1 MSTEFLRRQALNL
14 LAAGTAELSFSRHLL
29 AQTNDIGPHYQAK
42 AKRVLQICCPGGASH
57 LDLWDYKPELE
68 RLDGQPL
75 PGEENFVSFQ
85 GKNGPLMKS
94 PWGFSQ
100 RGTCGKFFSN
110 LLPCMSQ
117 HVDDMAFIHSMTS
130 KSNTHGPGNVFMNT
144 GETADGFPSNG
155 AWLSYALGPLSDKL
169 PSYAVVTDMRG
180 EPPNGQAN
188 WSSGFLPA
196 QHQGVVINAQSPIR
210 NIELPQGISY
220 EAELAAREFLNHL
233 NSKHALSR
241 NGNSQL
247 QARMASYNLAA
258 KMQHSAPEATNLD
271 SEPQYIHKLYGTN
284 DSNHLKAGY
293 AKNCLLSRRL
303 LERGVRYVNLYC
315 ASRASGVDGL
325 LNWDCHKKLK
335 PDYDR
340 HGPIFDQPTAALL
353 TDLKQRGLLDD
364 TLILWTTEFGRMPTR
379 QEGTGGRDHNPDGF
393 TVWMMGA
400 GIKGG
405 TSYGATDSFG
415 RRAQENI
422 TTVYDLY
429 ATVLHI
435 LGLNF
440 HQLSYYYNGFDR
452 KLTNVHGRIIKELLT

>member
-1 MSTEFLRRQALNL
+1 MSTDLSRKELMRLVKGGMIASGFSASGLQGWSSSKAHH
-14 LAAGTAELSFSRHLL
+14 AA
-29 AQTNDIGPHYQAK
+29 P

-57 LDLWDYKPELE
+57 VDLWDYKPELE
-68 RLDGQPL
+68 RLDGKAL

-100 RGTCGKFFSN
+100 KGECGKHFSN
-110 LLPCMSQ
+110 LLPYMSK

-130 KSNTHGPGNVFMNT
+130 KSNTHGPGNVYMNT

-155 AWLSYALGPLSDKL
+155 AWISYALGSLTEDL
-169 PSYAVVTDMRG
+169 PPYAVVTDMRG

-210 NIELPQGISY
+210 NLELPEGISV
-220 EAELAAREFLNHL
+220 AADNASRDFLQQVNFM
-233 NSKHALSR
+233 HAHQR
-241 NGNSQL
+241 PGQSQL
-247 QARMASYNLAA
+247 EARMAAYELAS
-258 KMQHSAPEATNLD
+258 KMQKSAPEASDLD
-271 SEPQYIHKLYGTN
+271 SEPNYIKEMYGIDDPNKLK
-284 DSNHLKAGY
+284 SGY

-335 PDYDR
+335 PDYER
-340 HGPIFDQPTAALL
+340 HAPIFDQPTAALL
-353 TDLKQRGLLDD
+353 SDLKQRGMLDD

-379 QEGTGGRDHNPDGF
+379 QLGTGGRDHNPDGF

-400 GIKGG
+400 GVKGG
-405 TSYGATDSFG
+405 VSHGATDPFG
-415 RRAQENI
+415 RRAVEEV
-422 TTVYDLY
+422 TTVYDFY
-429 ATVLHI
+429 ATVLHL

-440 HQLSYYYNGFDR
+440 RKLSYYYNGLDR
-452 KLTNVHGRIIKELLT
+452 KLTNVHGHILKDLLV

>member
-1 MSTEFLRRQALNL
+1 MLTDLNRKDVLRGLKEGV
-14 LAAGTAELSFSRHLL
+14 LATGLGTMGIQGWASSH
-29 AQTNDIGPHYQAK
+29 AHHAAPV
-42 AKRVLQICCPGGASH
+42 KRVLQICCPGGASH
-57 LDLWDYKPELE
+57 VDLWDYKPELE
-68 RLDGQPL
+68 RLDGKAL

-94 PWGFSQ
+94 PWGFKQ
-100 RGTCGKFFSN
+100 KGECGKYFSN
-110 LLPCMSQ
+110 LLPHMSK

-130 KSNTHGPGNVFMNT
+130 KSNTHGPGNVYMNT

-155 AWLSYALGPLSDKL
+155 AWISYALGSLTESL
-169 PSYAVVTDMRG
+169 PPYAVVTDMRG

-196 QHQGVVINAQSPIR
+196 EHQGVVINAQSPIR
-210 NIELPQGISY
+210 NLELPAG
-220 EAELAAREFLNHL
+220 NHA
-233 NSKHALSR
+233 SADRASR
-241 NGNSQL
+241 NFLKQVNFRHAQSRPGNSQL
-247 QARMASYNLAA
+247 QARMAAYELASR
-258 KMQHSAPEATNLD
+258 MQQSAPEASNLEA
-271 SEPQYIHKLYGTN
+271 EPRYIHNLYGTQ
-284 DSNHLKAGY
+284 DSNKLKAGY

-335 PDYDR
+335 PDYER

-353 TDLKQRGLLDD
+353 TDLKQRGMLDD

-393 TVWMMGA
+393 TIWMMGA
-400 GIKGG
+400 GIQGG
-405 TSYGATDSFG
+405 VSYGATDPFG
-415 RRAQENI
+415 RRAVENV

-429 ATVLHI
+429 ATVLHL
-435 LGLNF
+435 LGINF
-440 HQLSYYYNGFDR
+440 RKLSYYYNGLDR
-452 KLTNVHGRIIKELLT
+452 KLTNVHGHILRDLLV